1 MTDNLSPLQPLGL
14 PNEAMSQDQLQ
25 MHKAMHHKK
34 EMHHQMEHSKNL
46 ESHSRSFHRKVKEKR
61 SQKNESDESEV
72 PHEEYEDIYTLAGQ
86 GYKMKPSSTLER
98 KPPPDMGEGGQSYH
112 GKKDKKL
119 KTPMSL
125 FEKPK

>member
-1 MTDNLSPLQPLGL
+1 MSDNLSPIQPLGL
-14 PNEAMSQDQLQ
+14 PNEAMSQEQFQ
-25 MHKAMHHKK
+25 MNKAMHQK
-34 EMHHQMEHSKNL
+34 MQHSTNL
-46 ESHSRSFHRKVKEKR
+46 ESHSRSFHKKIKEKR
-61 SQKNESDESEV
+61 SQKNESDEIES
-72 PHEEYEDIYTLAGQ
+72 PHEEYEDIYTLAGH
-86 GYKMKPSSTLER
+86 GYKVKPSSTLER